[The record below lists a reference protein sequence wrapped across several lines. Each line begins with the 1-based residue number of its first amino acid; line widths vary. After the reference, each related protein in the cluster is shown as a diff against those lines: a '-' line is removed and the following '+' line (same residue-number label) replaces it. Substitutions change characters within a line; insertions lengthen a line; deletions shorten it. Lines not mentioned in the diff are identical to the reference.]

1 MFFIFYISHYFS
13 KQRTCK
19 AGAGREKDP
28 GLANTPGFQEQT
40 SYTLSE
46 DHRGAMKLRLPRNN
60 NRINQS
66 STDMLQS
73 WRANCDVQLL
83 IYDCDPLQPSINDIA
98 RVTDYIVGYAC
109 KGNATTS
116 EEKEQIKH
124 MIKT

>member
-1 MFFIFYISHYFS
+1 
-13 KQRTCK
+13 
-19 AGAGREKDP
+19 
-28 GLANTPGFQEQT
+28 
-40 SYTLSE
+40 
-46 DHRGAMKLRLPRNN
+46 
-60 NRINQS
+60 
-66 STDMLQS
+66 MLQS

-109 KGNATTS
+109 KGNATTT